1 MTPLERVIAEQSA
14 QALSRKIN
22 RAALRALGNGMLVQR
37 TYREGKCD
45 PAKNVFY
52 EDQAGGHHSFL
63 AILSLLAFSLAEI
76 RPDQREPAETFITI
90 TDQGRAAL
98 AKMGSAARQRSTP
111 AHFAGKNNAGSTPR
125 S

>member
-22 RAALRALGNGMLVQR
+22 RAALLALDDGLLVRRA
-37 TYREGKCD
+37 YREGNSD

-63 AILSLLAFSLAEI
+63 AILSLVAYSLAEI
-76 RPDQREPAETFITI
+76 RPDHRESSETFIAI
-90 TDQGRAAL
+90 TDRGRAAL
-98 AKMGSAARQRSTP
+98 AKMGSAA
-111 AHFAGKNNAGSTPR
+111 
-125 S
+125 

>member
-22 RAALRALGNGMLVQR
+22 RVALRPLGNGMLVHR

-52 EDQAGGHHSFL
+52 EDQAGCHHSFL

-76 RPDQREPAETFITI
+76 RPDHREPAEIFIAI
-90 TDQGRAAL
+90 TDRGRAAL
-98 AKMGSAARQRSTP
+98 AKMGSAA
-111 AHFAGKNNAGSTPR
+111 
-125 S
+125 